1 MQKSQVCK
9 VAAVFMKLGVFLGLL
24 GLMLPTYA
32 EGLTRVEQ
40 RIFGMDC
47 APCAYGIEQG
57 LKRLSG
63 VTDVRVSLNEG
74 VAVVALATDN
84 TTTIESIRKVIRDNG
99 FTPKAAKVVVTGKLV
114 RADGQIWLEASGLPR
129 YQLTGITKDVEAKLS
144 AGPEDEVQLQGEM
157 PESDATAREL
167 RVTSLTGSTGRR

>member
-24 GLMLPTYA
+24 GLTLPTYA

-74 VAVVALATDN
+74 VAVVALAADN
-84 TTTIESIRKVIRDNG
+84 TTTVESIRKIIRDNG
-99 FTPKAAKVVVTGKLV
+99 FTPKAARVVLTGKLV
-114 RADGQIWLEASGLPR
+114 RADGRTWLEASGLPR
-129 YQLTGITKDVEAKLS
+129 YQLSGVTKDVESALS
-144 AGPEDEVQLQGEM
+144 ARSSGTVQLEGEV
-157 PESDATAREL
+157 PESDSTAHEL
-167 RVTSLTGSTGRR
+167 LVRSLTG

>member
-1 MQKSQVCK
+1 MQRSHVFK
-9 VAAVFMKLGVFLGLL
+9 VAAVFMNLGVFLGLL
-24 GLMLPTYA
+24 GLTLPTYA

-63 VTDVRVSLNEG
+63 VTDVRVSLNDG
-74 VAVVALATDN
+74 VAVVALAADN

-99 FTPKAAKVVVTGKLV
+99 FTPKVAKVTVTGKLV
-114 RADGQIWLEASGLPR
+114 RADGQMWLEASGLPR
-129 YQLTGITKDVEAKLS
+129 YQLTGNTKEVEAMLS
-144 AGPEDEVQLQGEM
+144 ARPEGGVQLEGEV
-157 PESDATAREL
+157 PEADGKAHEL
-167 RVTSLTGSTGRR
+167 VVRSLKG